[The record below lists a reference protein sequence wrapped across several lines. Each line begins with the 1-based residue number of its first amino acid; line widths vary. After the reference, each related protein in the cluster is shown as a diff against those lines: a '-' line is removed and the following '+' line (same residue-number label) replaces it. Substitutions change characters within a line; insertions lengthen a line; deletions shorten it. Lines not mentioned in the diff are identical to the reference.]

1 MDAPDE
7 AEVSLGLGGSMSAL
21 VSAEPLNVNRVLPWP
36 ELTTSTNEVTLGKHR
51 LTGDG
56 YLHHAND
63 GGHKDAAKGFEM
75 KVLAL
80 RVWLERANQ
89 TGRCRCELRSAG

>member
-1 MDAPDE
+1 MEYVDTIYPVRA
-7 AEVSLGLGGSMSAL
+7 GRGSFFQSARY
-21 VSAEPLNVNRVLPWP
+21 VRWGVLPWP
-36 ELTTSTNEVTLGKHR
+36 ELTTSTSEVTLGKHR

-89 TGRCRCELRSAG
+89 TGRCRCELRMPAG

>member
-1 MDAPDE
+1 M
-7 AEVSLGLGGSMSAL
+7 
-21 VSAEPLNVNRVLPWP
+21 R
-36 ELTTSTNEVTLGKHR
+36 HII
-51 LTGDG
+51 
-56 YLHHAND
+56 HHAND